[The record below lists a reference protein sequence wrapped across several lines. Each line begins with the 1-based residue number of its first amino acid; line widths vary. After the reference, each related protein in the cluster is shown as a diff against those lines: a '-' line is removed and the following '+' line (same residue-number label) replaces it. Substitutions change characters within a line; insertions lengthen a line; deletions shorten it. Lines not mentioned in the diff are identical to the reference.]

1 MNNKITLVTKE
12 NERVVINKEIACGS
26 NLIKEMLSEDSSS
39 DIEIPLPAVTKASLL
54 KAIEFLEYHHNKPM
68 AEIEKPLK
76 STNLKEVIADE
87 WDLNYINIENKYD
100 LFQLI
105 MTANYLDIKDLLH
118 LAGATIMG
126 RFIKNK
132 TPGEV
137 RKAFDLPEESL
148 ETHAT

>member
-1 MNNKITLVTKE
+1 
-12 NERVVINKEIACGS
+12 
-26 NLIKEMLSEDSSS
+26 
-39 DIEIPLPAVTKASLL
+39 
-54 KAIEFLEYHHNKPM
+54 M